1 LVGWDVRGV
10 RGGEGGRGVGV
21 PEGTLSSR
29 LANGRKKLAERLARR
44 GVALSAAAVSLVL
57 GEGRAAVPD
66 DLLQQTCGLVADWA
80 AGGAVPAP
88 VGQLAEGGFTVRQA
102 LLIGAFA
109 AVLTAAGVAIAARQQ
124 AAQAPPVADV
134 GEAEPNP
141 APRAGPVVRWGE
153 RRPRVAAPKLRR
165 AIALPVQRTAEIAW
179 SRDGK
184 SLAVRDDEKG
194 RGPGGQ
200 AGNTVLL
207 VPDMTAEPQQYWWID
222 LPPAGTVVGFSPD
235 GKTLITAVREYNL
248 VSGFHR
254 LQVWVPELPPMPG
267 GGEGAAAPPGLP
279 PPDRGGPGGG
289 RLLKPARNIDLDP
302 EQTYGYHF
310 APDGKTFRTVYREAG
325 PNVFAVLEVR

>member
-134 GEAEPNP
+134 GKAEPNP
-141 APRAGPVVRWGE
+141 APLTDPVVRLE
-153 RRPRVAAPKLRR
+153 EKPAPVAAPKRR
-165 AIALPVQRTAEIAW
+165 KA
-179 SRDGK
+179 
-184 SLAVRDDEKG
+184 
-194 RGPGGQ
+194 
-200 AGNTVLL
+200 
-207 VPDMTAEPQQYWWID
+207 ID
-222 LPPAGTVVGFSPD
+222 LPVRRPAESACSP
-235 GKTLITAVREYNL
+235 
-248 VSGFHR
+248 
-254 LQVWVPELPPMPG
+254 
-267 GGEGAAAPPGLP
+267 GA
-279 PPDRGGPGGG
+279 
-289 RLLKPARNIDLDP
+289 
-302 EQTYGYHF
+302 
-310 APDGKTFRTVYREAG
+310 
-325 PNVFAVLEVR
+325 